1 MALITPPASL
11 LLDHHPL
18 SAHGDPGVMHAGI
31 VNLLLA
37 AAGVRYGMTGVLYD
51 LAP

>member
-11 LLDHHPL
+11 LLDHHSL
-18 SAHGDPGVMHAGI
+18 SAHGDPSVMHAGI

-37 AAGVRYGMTGVLYD
+37 AAEMRYGMTGPLKD
-51 LAP
+51 LVS

>member
-11 LLDHHPL
+11 LLDHHRL
-18 SAHGDPGVMHAGI
+18 SVHGDPGVMHVGI

-37 AAGVRYGMTGVLYD
+37 ATEVRYGMTGALKD
-51 LAP
+51 LVS